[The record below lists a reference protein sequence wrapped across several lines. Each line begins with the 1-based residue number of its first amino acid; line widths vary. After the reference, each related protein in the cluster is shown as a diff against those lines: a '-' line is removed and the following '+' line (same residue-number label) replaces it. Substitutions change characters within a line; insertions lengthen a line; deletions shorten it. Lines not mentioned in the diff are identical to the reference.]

1 MTLTEKISA
10 ATRVVELIGY
20 REDADRLLEPERSE
34 VMRQIQDKFESL
46 RRIKHRPVFVREKT
60 KSIKNLFGKHQQV
73 SAVTDPD
80 YGGVVTTGLSPRK
93 KFRRKT

>member
-20 REDADRLLEPERSE
+20 REDADQLPEPERSE

-46 RRIKHRPVFVREKT
+46 RRNSRRRVFLPEKT
-60 KSIKNLFGKHQQV
+60 KSIKNLFGKHVQV

-80 YGGVVTTGLSPRK
+80 YGGGGVISGFPARK
-93 KFRRKT
+93 KRKK